1 MRVRIQTTNP
11 AIKPLNRSVSSAI
24 VLLVL
29 LGASTLYAGSGRD
42 NKQAEL
48 DAACEAAREKI
59 LAPLRKQFVEECV
72 QKKEQSDRAACEAYY
87 SDYGARSGDR
97 APLYYDIP
105 ECQKAFE
112 YQNSQ
117 RKG

>member
-1 MRVRIQTTNP
+1 MHDQLASR
-11 AIKPLNRSVSSAI
+11 KPDSKSLSTRLLSILVS
-24 VLLVL
+24 LVL
-29 LGASTLYAGSGRD
+29 LNSSPLYAASEREQ
-42 NKQAEL
+42 KQAEL

-59 LAPLRKQFVEECV
+59 LAPLRKQFVNECV

-87 SDYGARSGDR
+87 SDYGSQSGDR

-105 ECQKAFE
+105 ECEKAFD

-117 RKG
+117 RQG